1 LNELCTLRGEEVAA
15 ARAKPDEAVGEERTE
30 RSCPY
35 RETPTGLVWDK
46 PTQNGPAPTPLTN
59 FMARIVRDVA
69 EDDGAEIRR
78 RFETQAFLNGRQEIF
93 SVRSSQFSG
102 MGWATEHLGAGAILY
117 PGFGAKDHARAAVQ
131 MISGCVP
138 VERVYEHTGWRE
150 VGGKWVYLHAGGA
163 IGQVCQKRNSDLTTD
178 DADSYAGF
186 TPVGQ
191 VG

>member
-1 LNELCTLRGEEVAA
+1 MNELCTLRGEEVAA

-78 RFETQAFLNGRQEIF
+78 RFELQALLNGRQEIF
-93 SVRSSQFSG
+93 SVPSSQFSG
-102 MGWATEHLGAGAILY
+102 MGWATEHLGGAL
-117 PGFGAKDHARAAVQ
+117 
-131 MISGCVP
+131 S
-138 VERVYEHTGWRE
+138 
-150 VGGKWVYLHAGGA
+150 
-163 IGQVCQKRNSDLTTD
+163 
-178 DADSYAGF
+178 F
-186 TPVGQ
+186 TPVSGRKIMLPPRRRCSQ
-191 VG
+191 GTCR